1 MFIFNRK
8 KIRAILLCFRNKN
21 RQQKVSDLN
30 QSNTVETTT
39 NGLHTNSTKA
49 NTSFPHSISA
59 SSNDFQSTSM
69 NTTTTTFASPI
80 TKSLPPIDYAST
92 FNGFSNKAVQQ
103 NRNSILV
110 QSYLDKTALEN
121 SRLSSW
127 AN

>member
-1 MFIFNRK
+1 M
-8 KIRAILLCFRNKN
+8 LCFRNKN

-39 NGLHTNSTKA
+39 KA
-49 NTSFPHSISA
+49 NTSFSHSIST
-59 SSNDFQSTSM
+59 SSNDLQSTSM
-69 NTTTTTFASPI
+69 NTTTTKFASPI